1 MSERP
6 ILFSTPMIQAILA
19 GKKTETR
26 RVVTKHNSFIGE
38 GGDWN
43 KLEFYNKQT
52 WNDETHCMDKPYIA
66 ETFVDSG
73 FPDKNGKKNY
83 QYLHVPYDFEE
94 EGVIYRV
101 YPRYS
106 PKDILWVKETWR
118 TGAGLDSFPP
128 HCSGDNSP
136 YQYKADMATVRG
148 KDVTEYSPWGKW
160 RPSIFM
166 PRWASRI
173 TLEITD
179 IRVQRLQDISEED
192 AKAEGMTI
200 SAPILQGVM
209 SHKMKFRLIWDK
221 INGKKHT
228 WEENPYIWV
237 ITFKKID

>member
-1 MSERP
+1 
-6 ILFSTPMIQAILA
+6 L
-19 GKKTETR
+19 
-26 RVVTKHNSFIGE
+26 
-38 GGDWN
+38 
-43 KLEFYNKQT
+43 
-52 WNDETHCMDKPYIA
+52 THCMDKPYIA

-94 EGVIYRV
+94 EDVIYRV

-136 YQYKADMATVRG
+136 YQYKADMATIRG

-179 IRVQRLQDISEED
+179 IRVQRLQDISEDD
-192 AKAEGMTI
+192 AFAEGMNRQIATYLGLASPESEEEFNFTYCRRTFSKLWNHINARPKQIKTPTHKPITI
-200 SAPILQGVM
+200 LTNS
-209 SHKMKFRLIWDK
+209 
-221 INGKKHT
+221 
-228 WEENPYIWV
+228 WESNPWVWV
-237 ITFKKID
+237 ITFKRITP